1 MVLPMKLQR
10 ITLLMYLSLNYY
22 NRLHANPS
30 ATIFT
35 TGTPKNHADYTTRTK
50 TRTIASFLSVVNW
63 KFSPRA
69 LFNSVRYFI
78 LFQYFLFYE
87 MDIVVLPFAVYI
99 IGTIPRHVN
108 HSVSTQGERVTP
120 VQF

>member
-1 MVLPMKLQR
+1 MVLPMKLLR
-10 ITLLMYLSLNYY
+10 ITLLVYLSLNYH

-30 ATIFT
+30 ASIFT
-35 TGTPKNHADYTTRTK
+35 TGTPKNHADYMARTK

-63 KFSPRA
+63 KFSSR
-69 LFNSVRYFI
+69 VRYFI

-87 MDIVVLPFAVYI
+87 TDIVVLPFAVYI

-108 HSVSTQGERVTP
+108 HRVSTQGERVTP